1 LKKGLFIT
9 FEGIEG
15 SGKSTQI
22 IMLAEYLKAEG
33 REVTVTR
40 EPGGTE
46 IGRAIR
52 QVLLNPG
59 FTKMDY
65 HTEVLLYAADR
76 AQHAAEIIKPSLAE
90 GKIVLS
96 DRYIDS
102 SIAYQHYGRGL
113 PLDLIMNINEQAVQ
127 GLKPD
132 LTFLLAL
139 PLEIGLKRATQETS
153 DRIEQE
159 SIAFHG
165 RVEAGFRELASKEP
179 QRWHVIDA
187 TGTIDEIHQS
197 ITEVVNTLLS
207 SRD

>member
-52 QVLLNPG
+52 QVLLNPD
-59 FTKMDY
+59 FTGMDY

-76 AQHAAEIIKPSLAE
+76 AQHVAEIIKPALAE
-90 GKIVLS
+90 GKVVLS

-113 PLDLIMNINEQAVQ
+113 PLDLIMSVNEQAVQ

-165 RVEAGFRELASKEP
+165 RVEAGFRELAAKEP
-179 QRWHVIDA
+179 ERWRVIDA
-187 TGTIDEIHQS
+187 TGTIDEVHQS
-197 ITEVVNTLLS
+197 IVEAINTLLS
-207 SRD
+207 KK